1 MSTNSK
7 KPKILSTTNLTNLVK
22 KHAKRAH
29 SADKASS
36 SSRHAQQSN
45 PELNTASDMLT
56 NNPSSLGTHSNE
68 RNITSEVNNER
79 NVTAEGYKRNLS
91 FNKAL

>member
-29 SADKASS
+29 SADKAVS
-36 SSRHAQQSN
+36 SSRRAQQSN
-45 PELNTASDMLT
+45 PELITDSNMLT
-56 NNPSSLGTHSNE
+56 NNPTTNE
-68 RNITSEVNNER
+68 PYKIEESI
-79 NVTAEGYKRNLS
+79 TAEDYN
-91 FNKAL
+91 

>member
-29 SADKASS
+29 SADKAVS
-36 SSRHAQQSN
+36 SSRRAQQSN
-45 PELNTASDMLT
+45 PELITDSNMLT
-56 NNPSSLGTHSNE
+56 NNPTTKEPYKIEES
-68 RNITSEVNNER
+68 I
-79 NVTAEGYKRNLS
+79 TAEDYN
-91 FNKAL
+91 

>member
-29 SADKASS
+29 SADKAVS
-36 SSRHAQQSN
+36 SSRRAQQSN

-56 NNPSSLGTHSNE
+56 NNPTTTEPYKIVES
-68 RNITSEVNNER
+68 
-79 NVTAEGYKRNLS
+79 VTAEGYKAYTNPEFRQFL
-91 FNKAL
+91 FV